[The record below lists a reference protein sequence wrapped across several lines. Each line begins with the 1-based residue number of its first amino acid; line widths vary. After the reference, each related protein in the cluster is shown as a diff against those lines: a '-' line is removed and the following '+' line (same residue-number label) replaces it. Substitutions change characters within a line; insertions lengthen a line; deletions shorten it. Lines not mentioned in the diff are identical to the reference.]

1 MWLLWDAL
9 LFSPYP
15 FFSHFTNFW
24 VVAEHQRQLSHK
36 LLLSCLVSLSFS
48 FRFLLL
54 VIALYLYP
62 QQPSKTGVNKI
73 PTHAHQ
79 HKWQDPYPLRIGPL
93 VFIFFIFKEPS
104 NLFLRMPIFKI
115 FILTNLLIIPA
126 IVAGVHFKT
135 GQLLAPFSCTLKSER
150 GVQTNLD
157 NVLPKKKKF
166 ESCTFHQESMHSQG
180 VYRKIHTLHIIEE
193 QIKTLDYWRQSG
205 DWNKTRNWL
214 VQEIVGWSN
223 QFKIQVVVYVISI
236 IKIGSIVMYHHLI
249 EWRRCNWWCQNRQ
262 LGPSFNP
269 EH

>member
-24 VVAEHQRQLSHK
+24 VVAEHQHRLSHK

-62 QQPSKTGVNKI
+62 QQPSETGVKKI

-93 VFIFFIFKEPS
+93 VFIFCIFKEPS

-135 GQLLAPFSCTLKSER
+135 GQLLAPFSCTLKEEYKQIWTMYFQR
-150 GVQTNLD
+150 
-157 NVLPKKKKF
+157 KKKMKVAH
-166 ESCTFHQESMHSQG
+166 SIKNLCTARVCIGKYILSILLKNKSRHWITEDNQG
-180 VYRKIHTLHIIEE
+180 IG
-193 QIKTLDYWRQSG
+193 IK
-205 DWNKTRNWL
+205 
-214 VQEIVGWSN
+214 QEIDWYKKLWDEAINSK
-223 QFKIQVVVYVISI
+223 FK
-236 IKIGSIVMYHHLI
+236 L
-249 EWRRCNWWCQNRQ
+249 
-262 LGPSFNP
+262 
-269 EH
+269 

>member
-24 VVAEHQRQLSHK
+24 VVAEHQHRLSHK

-62 QQPSKTGVNKI
+62 QQPSETGVKKI

-135 GQLLAPFSCTLKSER
+135 GQLLAPFSCTLKEEYK
-150 GVQTNLD
+150 QIWTMYFQ
-157 NVLPKKKKF
+157 KKKN